1 VCIIVFYINYGI
13 LVPKLLLN
21 KKGLLYAII
30 VIAGIAV
37 FAYVFSKYDEPP
49 MFMRQKM
56 RMLLP
61 PSGKQAK
68 WRNDEAPFSFFPKC
82 GNVCLHIL
90 MSTVLRIYEEWNISF
105 KKQKEAETEKTSELN
120 FLKAQLNPHF
130 FSTRLILFIRFP

>member
-1 VCIIVFYINYGI
+1 LDVAVVFPNCRIYKRPRQHIGNVCFKTLVCIIVFYINYGI

-82 GNVCLHIL
+82 GNVCPAH
-90 MSTVLRIYEEWNISF
+90 TYEYRT
-105 KKQKEAETEKTSELN
+105 ACL
-120 FLKAQLNPHF
+120 
-130 FSTRLILFIRFP
+130 